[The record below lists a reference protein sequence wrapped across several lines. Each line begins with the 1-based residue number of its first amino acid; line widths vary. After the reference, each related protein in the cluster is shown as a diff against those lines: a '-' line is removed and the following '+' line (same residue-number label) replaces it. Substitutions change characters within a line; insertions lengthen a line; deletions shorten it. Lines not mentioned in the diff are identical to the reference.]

1 MTSAYNLGNAIDR
14 QGDRD
19 APALIDL
26 GGETPPRTYSFRQLD
41 EMSDAVARGLRA
53 RDLKAGDRVAILSAN
68 RAEFLTAFLG
78 TMRAGLVSVPVN
90 IKLPRGTV
98 DYVLRDSDAKLVLCD
113 AERLRL
119 CPRDMPSVTF
129 GKGGETGFDALLSH
143 GPFAAV
149 RPAPDQPAMF
159 LYTSGSTGR
168 PKGVVLSHES
178 HLWVVA
184 MRRRP
189 ASDPRQRILVAAPLY
204 HMNALSLCQTALAQH
219 DTIVL
224 LPGFTV
230 PSYIDAI
237 SRYGCTTL
245 SSVPTMIAMMLR
257 EGELLRQTDLS
268 SVAAIRMGSAPVSQA
283 LMDAVGAVF
292 PHAAVGNAYGTTE
305 SGPIAFAPHPG
316 GLKQPL
322 LSVGCAHP
330 KVQLRLVDGANA
342 AATEGV
348 LEIKSPA
355 LMNGYHKLEE
365 TTRKVMTRDGY
376 YITGDVFRRDAD
388 GFFFFVGRADDMF
401 VCGGENIY
409 PGEVEKILEQHP
421 GIYQACVVPAPDDIK
436 GAKPVAFV
444 VRKPDAVLG
453 EQDVKDYA
461 LANAPAYQHPRR
473 VWFLN
478 ELPLAGTN
486 KIDRKALAQLA
497 AERAVTRQPEAMRT
511 RKVQ

>member
-1 MTSAYNLGNAIDR
+1 MTSAYNLGDAIAR
-14 QGDRD
+14 EGDRD

-26 GGETPPRTYSFRQLD
+26 GGEAPPRTYSFRQLD
-41 EMSDAVARGLRA
+41 EMSNAAARGLLA
-53 RDLKAGDRVAILSAN
+53 RGLKSGDRVAILSAN
-68 RAEFLTAFLG
+68 RVEFLTAFLG
-78 TMRAGLVSVPVN
+78 TMRAGLVAVPVN
-90 IKLPRGTV
+90 IKLPPGTV

-113 AERLRL
+113 VERLGL
-119 CPRDMPSVTF
+119 CPRDIPSVCF
-129 GKGGETGFDALLSH
+129 GKDGDNGYEALLSH
-143 GPFAAV
+143 GSFAAV
-149 RPAPDQPAMF
+149 RPAPRQPAMF

-178 HLWVVA
+178 HLWVVE

-219 DTIVL
+219 DAIIL
-224 LPGFTV
+224 LPRFTARD
-230 PSYIDAI
+230 YIDAI
-237 SRYGCTTL
+237 SRFGCTTL
-245 SSVPTMIAMMLR
+245 SSVPTMTAMMLR
-257 EGELLRQTDLS
+257 EGEVLRQTDLS
-268 SVAAIRMGSAPVSQA
+268 SVAAIRMGSAPISQA
-283 LMDAVGAVF
+283 LMDAVRAAF
-292 PHAAVGNAYGTTE
+292 PRAAIGNAYGTTE
-305 SGPIAFAPHPG
+305 SGPIAFTPHPG
-316 GLKQPL
+316 GLNQPP

-330 KVQLRLVDGANA
+330 KVQLRLVNGANA

-348 LEIKSPA
+348 LEIKTPA

-365 TTRKVMTRDGY
+365 TTRKVMTPDGY

-409 PGEVEKILEQHP
+409 PGEVEKMLEQHA
-421 GIYQACVVPAPDDIK
+421 GIYQACVIPVADDVK

-444 VRKPDAVLG
+444 VVKPDAGLT

-473 VWFLN
+473 VWFLD

-486 KIDRKALAQLA
+486 KIDRMALAKLA
-497 AERAVTRQPEAMRT
+497 AERL
-511 RKVQ
+511 